1 MKILKNALLSLVGLV
16 LLCVIALL
24 ALGGW
29 RGTTS
34 LQSEIVIA
42 KPPAEVYPWISE
54 ADRLPKWV
62 SWLVEVKELTPGV
75 TGVGRKEVWRMDD
88 PNMGQIVEVV
98 GETVAAEAPKLR
110 RARVTMDGG
119 FEGEVV
125 YELVDLGGSTR
136 LRYSG
141 RYAFDSWFASLLS
154 PIVTYQAQQKLD
166 SDVAMLKKMAESS
179 N

>member
-1 MKILKNALLSLVGLV
+1 MKILKYALLSLVGLV
-16 LLCVIALL
+16 LLCVFALL

-34 LQSEIVIA
+34 LHSEIVIA
-42 KPPAEVYPWISE
+42 KPPAEVYPWISD

-62 SWLVEVKELTPGV
+62 SWLVEVRELTPGV

-88 PNMGQIVEVV
+88 PNMGQIVEVL
-98 GETVAAEAPKLR
+98 GETVAAEAPTLR

-125 YELVDLGGSTR
+125 YELIDLGGSTR

-141 RYAFDSWFASLLS
+141 HYAFDSWFASLLS
-154 PIVTYQAQQKLD
+154 PIVTYQAQHKLE
-166 SDVAMLKKMAESS
+166 SDVATLKKVAESS